1 MKRVLVT
8 GSKGFVGRNL
18 CAVLRRREDVELYE
32 YDIDN
37 KPADLDNALLEVDCI
52 IHLAGVN
59 RPKDP
64 KEFETGNAGS
74 LKEICS
80 KLQEVGR
87 APKII
92 LSSSIQAELDNPYG
106 ISKRRAEE
114 ALQRFAEDVGAECV
128 VYRFKNL
135 FGKWCRPNY
144 NSVTATF
151 CHNIAND
158 LPIQISD
165 PSNEIELTHID
176 DVVEAFTA
184 ELSSSSP
191 GFSFAQTLPSKRIS
205 LGALAEKVKSFRD
218 MRTILVLPDFSNDF
232 ERALYGTYLTYLNE
246 KDFEYG
252 LEKRSDQR
260 GSLAEF
266 LKSQSMGQIFVS
278 RTKPGIT
285 RGDHYHHTKAEKFLV
300 LEGSAVIRFRH
311 ILPEVRGQRSEVRDQ
326 KSEVGGRRSEAG
338 GRRPEIRGQRSEH
351 SGHPSEMRSAVVNE
365 FHPSTISRSYG
376 TGRAGRSEGAEVIEY
391 RVRGEDFRVVD
402 IPPGYTHSIENVG
415 EDELVTLFWASEIF
429 DPDRPDTYYEEVE
442 L

>member
-32 YDIDN
+32 YDVNN
-37 KPADLDNALLEVDCI
+37 KPEDLGSTLGQIDCI

-64 KEFETGNAGS
+64 KEFESGNTGS

-106 ISKRRAEE
+106 TSKRHAEE
-114 ALQRFAEDVGAECV
+114 ILQRFAENSGAECM

-151 CHNIAND
+151 CHNIANG
-158 LPIQISD
+158 LPVQISD
-165 PSNEIELTHID
+165 PANEIELTHID
-176 DVVEAFTA
+176 DVVEAITA
-184 ELSSSSP
+184 ELSLSSP
-191 GFSFAQTLPSKRIS
+191 GFRFAPSLPSKRIS
-205 LGALAEKVKSFRD
+205 LGELAEKVKSFRKI
-218 MRTILVLPDFSNDF
+218 RTSLNLPDFRDRF
-232 ERALYGTYLTYLNE
+232 ERTLYGTYISYLNNCE
-246 KDFEYG
+246 FEYG
-252 LEKRSDQR
+252 LDIKTDQR

-266 LKSQSMGQIFVS
+266 LKSPSMGQIFVS
-278 RTKPGIT
+278 RTNPGVI
-285 RGDHYHHTKAEKFLV
+285 RGDHYHHTKTEKFLV
-300 LEGSAVIRFRH
+300 LEGEAVIRFRH
-311 ILPEVRGQRSEVRDQ
+311 IQSESRE
-326 KSEVGGRRSEAG
+326 SGVG
-338 GRRPEIRGQRSEH
+338 
-351 SGHPSEMRSAVVNE
+351 
-365 FHPSTISRSYG
+365 
-376 TGRAGRSEGAEVIEY
+376 EVIEY
-391 RVRGEDFRVVD
+391 RVRGEDYQVVD

-415 EDELVTLFWASEIF
+415 TGVLVTLFWASEMF
-429 DPDRPDTYYEEVE
+429 DSDRPDTYFEKVSHE
-442 L
+442 

>member
-1 MKRVLVT
+1 MKKVLVT

-18 CAVLRRREDVELYE
+18 CSVFRRCEDIGLYE
-32 YDIDN
+32 F
-37 KPADLDNALLEVDCI
+37 DLDNKLAELDDALLEVEFV

-59 RPKDP
+59 RPEDS

-80 KLQEVGR
+80 KLQESDR
-87 APKII
+87 APKIV

-114 ALQRFAEDVGAECV
+114 ILQRFAESTGAECV

-165 PSNEIELTHID
+165 PDYEIDLSYID
-176 DVVEAFTA
+176 DVVEAFIS
-184 ELSSSSP
+184 ELEAVSP
-191 GFSFAQTLPSKRIS
+191 GFRFAQPLPSKRIS
-205 LGALAEKVKSFRD
+205 LGALADKVRSFRE
-218 MRTILVLPDFSNDF
+218 MRISLHLPDFRDAF
-232 ERALYGTYLTYLNE
+232 ERALYGTYLSYLNNQE
-246 KDFEYG
+246 FEYG
-252 LEKRSDQR
+252 LHIKADQR

-266 LKSQSMGQIFVS
+266 LKSPSMGQIFVS

-285 RGDHYHHTKAEKFLV
+285 RGNHYHHTKTEKFLV
-300 LEGSAVIRFRH
+300 LQGAAVIRFRH
-311 ILPEVRGQRSEVRDQ
+311 IDSDQ
-326 KSEVGGRRSEAG
+326 VL
-338 GRRPEIRGQRSEH
+338 
-351 SGHPSEMRSAVVNE
+351 
-365 FHPSTISRSYG
+365 
-376 TGRAGRSEGAEVIEY
+376 EY
-391 RVRGEDFRVVD
+391 RVRGKDYRVLD

-415 EDELVTLFWASEIF
+415 KDELVTLFWASEVF
-429 DPDRPDTYYEEVE
+429 DPKKPDTYFEK